1 VFSRIWSREVQVG
14 LFRSLQ
20 PPEDETGIPAA
31 VRRARATASVRAL
44 QLFVRKINVLAKFD
58 NFEAFWY
65 DQFLFLPGVSN
76 THCDEKQS
84 DDSVLRHFK
93 C

>member
-44 QLFVRKINVLAKFD
+44 QFVRKISVLAKKFD
-58 NFEAFWY
+58 NFES
-65 DQFLFLPGVSN
+65 FLKRFLPGVSN

-84 DDSVLRHFK
+84 DDSVLGHFK